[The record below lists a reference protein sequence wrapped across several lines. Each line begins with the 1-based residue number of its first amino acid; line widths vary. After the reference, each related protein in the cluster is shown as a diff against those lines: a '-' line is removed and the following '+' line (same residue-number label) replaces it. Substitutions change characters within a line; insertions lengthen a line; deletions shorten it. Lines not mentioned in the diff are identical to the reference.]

1 MKIGTVAMFTVTALI
16 LVACG
21 RARNTL
27 TVSNH
32 TEMTATRVIVTV
44 CTRDYEFTDLK
55 PQESKSLPFIVDSD
69 SGFIV
74 NATLADG
81 ISLSNGF
88 GYVTGGAGSY
98 GNRASIEITRDRQII
113 GKQE

>member
-1 MKIGTVAMFTVTALI
+1 MKTGTIVIFFVAALL

-27 TVSNH
+27 IASNH
-32 TEMTATRVIVTV
+32 SEVTAPRVIVTV

-55 PQESKSLPFIVDSD
+55 PGESKSLPFIVDSD
-69 SGFIV
+69 SGFMV

-81 ISLSNGF
+81 TSASNGF

-98 GNRASIEITRDRQII
+98 GNRASIEITKDKQII
-113 GKQE
+113 GRQE